1 MKRFLSSILS
11 SAIIATFVLA
21 SVASP
26 ADAKAC
32 RDAKGKFAKC
42 PPAMSAMGVGPKK
55 RCRDTKGHFVKC
67 GSMMMAKK
75 HK

>member
-1 MKRFLSSILS
+1 MKRFLSSVLS
-11 SAIIATFVLA
+11 SAIIATFALA
-21 SVASP
+21 TVAAP

-42 PPAMSAMGVGPKK
+42 PPAMSMGMKK

-67 GSMMMAKK
+67 GSMMMDKK
-75 HK
+75 DK

>member
-11 SAIIATFVLA
+11 GAIIATFALA
-21 SVASP
+21 TVASP

-42 PPAMSAMGVGPKK
+42 PPAMSMSMGTKK

-67 GSMMMAKK
+67 GSMMMDKK
-75 HK
+75 NK